1 MLFVH
6 SNQAIFLLF
15 LFFCYIIM
23 YILSI
28 ISALKKMTIKE
39 LKSFTYENYHRRIRF
54 LKQIL
59 FNETSEEK
67 NVSKLIENIS
77 NVTNDK

>member
-1 MLFVH
+1 
-6 SNQAIFLLF
+6 
-15 LFFCYIIM
+15 
-23 YILSI
+23 
-28 ISALKKMTIKE
+28 MTIKE
-39 LKSFTYENYHRRIRF
+39 LKSFTYENYHRRIGF